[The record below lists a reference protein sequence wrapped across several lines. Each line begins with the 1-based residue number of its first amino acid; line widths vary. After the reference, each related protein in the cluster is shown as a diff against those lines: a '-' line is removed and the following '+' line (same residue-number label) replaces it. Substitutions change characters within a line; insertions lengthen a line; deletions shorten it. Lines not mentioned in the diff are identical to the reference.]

1 MSDDC
6 MFLEKLLFVDSGRLS
21 LVLAFAVLLLELG
34 GLIFNPG
41 LLECF
46 LPKFRVA
53 LVNDAT
59 SLFFAGDLA
68 SLYTELSSRLA
79 FLIVIGDASFNQA
92 FYH

>member
-1 MSDDC
+1 MFLIPSIFLKFVGLMSEDYI
-6 MFLEKLLFVDSGRLS
+6 FLEKLLFVDSGRLS

-34 GLIFNPG
+34 GLTFNPG

-68 SLYTELSSRLA
+68 SL
-79 FLIVIGDASFNQA
+79 
-92 FYH
+92 